1 MQKLDENDA
10 MHFGDPELAVDFT
23 VGIEVIKLNAQE
35 QIMNMNLKDVFIST
49 RERL

>member
-1 MQKLDENDA
+1 LDENDA

-35 QIMNMNLKDVFIST
+35 
-49 RERL
+49 